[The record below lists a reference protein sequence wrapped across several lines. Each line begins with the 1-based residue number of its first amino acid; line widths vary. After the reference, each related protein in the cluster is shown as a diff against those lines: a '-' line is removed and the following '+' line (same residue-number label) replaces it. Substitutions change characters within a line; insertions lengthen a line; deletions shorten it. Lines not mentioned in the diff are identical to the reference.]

1 MLFLPAWD
9 SRLFG
14 ISDSSSTVSC
24 PPGAAHY
31 PWQTLAFGPIH
42 SLVSFLFFL
51 FFLFFI
57 FLGPHLRHMEF
68 PRLGVELER
77 QLPAYTAAMGT
88 QNPSHIYDL
97 QHSLWQRQILNP
109 PSEARDQTCILTETI
124 LGS

>member
-1 MLFLPAWD
+1 MQPTTLG
-9 SRLFG
+9 R
-14 ISDSSSTVSC
+14 
-24 PPGAAHY
+24 
-31 PWQTLAFGPIH
+31 PWHLGPSIPWFP
-42 SLVSFLFFL
+42 SFFF
-51 FFLFFI
+51 FFFFFFI